1 MVLGQ
6 VLHWD
11 DETAHYVRSRPERY
25 PGGLGIEPKW
35 TQEALRDPNL
45 AAMEPD
51 PKSRMG
57 ASRFIGQSPS
67 AGRVLTVIAF
77 RDEDGTFT

>member
-1 MVLGQ
+1 MGQ

-11 DETAHYVRSRPERY
+11 NETAHYVRSRPERY

-45 AAMEPD
+45 AAMGPD
-51 PKSRMG
+51 PKS
-57 ASRFIGQSPS
+57 P
-67 AGRVLTVIAF
+67 
-77 RDEDGTFT
+77 DGCLAVHRAITERWARADRHRLP